1 MTSEHPDSL
10 SDEQLAD
17 LARLADGTLPEDRR
31 AEVEAQVA
39 ASPELQNVLRSQQLT
54 LEALEE
60 SATRTGA
67 PARLRA
73 DVERRRAPRARTRRV
88 APRLRGVVVAGTAV
102 VLAAALILP
111 SVLAGPLTVADA
123 AAFADRPPS
132 GPAPERVRDK
142 PQLLKAKVEG
152 VPFPNYAAKFGWKP
166 IGTRHDSA
174 HDRRTTTVYYR
185 KGNRVMAYSIVSGDE
200 LEWPSHARKSHRG
213 GEVYR
218 TFQTDG
224 RTVVTWERGG
234 HTCVLSATTVS
245 AAELEKLA
253 DWRGKGAIPF

>member
-1 MTSEHPDSL
+1 MATEHPDRL

-17 LARLADGTLPEDRR
+17 LARLADGTLPPERR

-39 ASPELQNVLRSQQLT
+39 ASPELTRVLHSQALT
-54 LEALEE
+54 LDALNRT
-60 SATRTGA
+60 AAQTGA

-73 DVERRRAPRARTRRV
+73 DIERRRAPRARRGRIT
-88 APRLRGVVVAGTAV
+88 PRLRGAMVAGTAV

-123 AAFADRPPS
+123 AAFSEKPPS
-132 GPAPERVRDK
+132 GRAPASVPGT
-142 PQLLKAKVEG
+142 PQLLTANVEG
-152 VPFPNYAAKFGWKP
+152 VPFPDYAAKFGWKP
-166 IGTRHDSA
+166 IGTRHDTA
-174 HDRRTTTVYYR
+174 HGRNVTTVYYR
-185 KGNRVMAYSIVSGDE
+185 KGNRVMAYSIVSGNM
-200 LEWPSHARKSHRG
+200 LEWPSHARKSKRG
-213 GEVYR
+213 DEVYR

-245 AAELEKLA
+245 AGELVKLA